1 MLEHAAAWAANK
13 VLTIDQIKDLVALV
27 MSPDSPV
34 NKIASAA
41 KRRPTMSTTSR
52 RGFLGALAVSG
63 ATLTARRALRPRPA
77 SSTWP
82 TIKKDTDVACLYHCD
97 FGDPRRFGQ
106 MLTNINNHL
115 SVYEFDPF
123 KVKIVVVAHGAG
135 LKFFLD
141 DLSGTP
147 WAKDKIDPE
156 LYKRFTGL
164 TKFGVEAY
172 LCEITYKRQNIDMA
186 KTRKDSFLKFVPSGV
201 ATVAELQSKGF
212 AYLKVG

>member
-1 MLEHAAAWAANK
+1 
-13 VLTIDQIKDLVALV
+13 
-27 MSPDSPV
+27 
-34 NKIASAA
+34 
-41 KRRPTMSTTSR
+41 MSTTSR
-52 RGFLGALAVSG
+52 RALLGALAVSG
-63 ATLTARRALRPRPA
+63 ATLTAGRVAAAPGKLDF
-77 SSTWP
+77 SSL
-82 TIKKDTDVACLYHCD
+82 KKDTDIACLYHCD

-123 KVKIVVVAHGAG
+123 KVKVVVVAHGAG
-135 LKFFLD
+135 IKFFLA

-147 WAKDKIDPE
+147 WEKETIDPE

-164 TKFGVEAY
+164 TKFGVEGY
-172 LCEITYKRQNIDMA
+172 LCEITYKRQKIDMA
-186 KTRKDSFLKFVPSGV
+186 KTRGDSFLKFVPSGV